1 MTDVDIRAALRD
13 ELARLAPEI
22 EFGTLDPAVDIREQ
36 ADLDSM
42 DFLNLVTALHQRLG
56 VDIPDAD
63 VSKLVTIDGAIAY
76 LARKGGATPSA

>member
-1 MTDVDIRAALRD
+1 MSEAEIRSVIRD

-22 EFGTLDPAVDIREQ
+22 DFEALDPALDIREQ

-63 VSKLVTIDGAIAY
+63 TAKLATIDRAIAY
-76 LARKGGATPSA
+76 LAHKGDAASST

>member
-1 MTDVDIRAALRD
+1 MTEEDILVVIRE

-22 EFGTLDPAVDIREQ
+22 DFDGLDRDVDLREQ

-42 DFLNLVTALHQRLG
+42 DFLNLLTAVHQRLG

-63 VSKLVTIDGAIAY
+63 AGKLATLEGAVAY
-76 LARKGGATPSA
+76 LLAKAKGVRP

>member
-1 MTDVDIRAALRD
+1 MSDADIRAVIRD

-22 EFGTLDPAVDIREQ
+22 DFDALDPAVDIREQ

-56 VDIPDAD
+56 VDIPESDTA
-63 VSKLVTIDGAIAY
+63 KLATVDSAVAY
-76 LARKGGATPSA
+76 LRSGWRGQGSA

>member
-1 MTDVDIRAALRD
+1 VSDADILAVIRD

-22 EFGTLDPAVDIREQ
+22 EFDSLDPAVDLREQ

-42 DFLNLVTALHQRLG
+42 DFLNLVTALHHRLG

-63 VSKLVTIDGAIAY
+63 AAKVATINGAVAY
-76 LARKGGATPSA
+76 LARKRGATPG